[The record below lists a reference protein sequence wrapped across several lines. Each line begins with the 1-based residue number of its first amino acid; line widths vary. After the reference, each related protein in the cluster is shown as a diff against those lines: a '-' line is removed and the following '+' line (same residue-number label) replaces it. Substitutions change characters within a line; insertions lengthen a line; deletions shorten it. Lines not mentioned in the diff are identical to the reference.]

1 MKILNKLYT
10 KTFFEKEKA
19 TEFIEKH
26 KDQSQFV
33 LECHLLPLCWTV
45 SKYTN
50 WNE

>member
-10 KTFFEKEKA
+10 KKFDSKDA
-19 TEFIEKH
+19 AVRFIEKH

-33 LECHLLPLCWTV
+33 LEYHLLPLCWTV

>member
-19 TEFIEKH
+19 IEFIEKH
-26 KDQSQFV
+26 KDQNQFV
-33 LECHLLPLCWTV
+33 LEYHLVPLCWTV